1 MIKDVSKISSVGL
14 NTRKIFLLV
23 LVLMVFILVD
33 TVLLT
38 FYDTI
43 DKNFIPIQMKRIIFS
58 VISILSLVFQ
68 LIILQ
73 YLIKLNSKAKV
84 DRKIDIR
91 LVSNVLRSSLYL
103 MIVLFGILIFQIF
116 FSNYYDTILLMTI
129 VGIAYGISSLIVAKT
144 IFSFISWY
152 RISHNPI
159 FLLYSASMTII
170 LFNLVL
176 TPLIVNLIL
185 NEKPEKIR
193 EFAGGSIDVSGG
205 KFTLLSN
212 MVKISSVLSF
222 SGIWLTTAF
231 LMHNTKDRFV
241 KEVRYWGVL
250 SIPLVYFLLAYFVQN
265 IFGTILYPFISSD
278 PVLFS
283 LILTTIFIISKPVG
297 GLIFG
302 LLFWRISRLVSFD
315 RTLREYLIITGYGF
329 LLLFS
334 ANQFTLL
341 VLGPFPPFGAVTVTV
356 LMISTYLILIGIYT
370 SATLISANNELRK
383 FIYQTVTDSKFLNLL
398 GKAEVE
404 REIKKTV
411 DRAMKY
417 TSTSD
422 TFENVGI
429 ELDEND
435 LKEYVENVVVELKKR
450 KEQIS

>member
-1 MIKDVSKISSVGL
+1 VSKISQLGL
-14 NTRKIFLLV
+14 STRKNFLLV
-23 LVLMVFILVD
+23 LALMVFILVD

-43 DKNFIPIQMKRIIFS
+43 DKNFIPIQTKKIIFS
-58 VISILSLVFQ
+58 VISILTLAFQ
-68 LIILQ
+68 LIILRH
-73 YLIKLNSKAKV
+73 LIKLNSKAKV
-84 DRKIDIR
+84 DRRIDIR
-91 LVSNVLRSSLYL
+91 LVSNVVRCSLYL
-103 MIVLFGILIFQIF
+103 MVALFGILIFQIF
-116 FSNYYDTILLMTI
+116 YSNYYDTILLMAI
-129 VGIAYGISSLIVAKT
+129 VGITYGTSSLIVAKT
-144 IFSFISWY
+144 IFSFVSWY
-152 RISHNPI
+152 RISRNPI
-159 FLLYSASMTII
+159 FLLYSASMAII

-205 KFTLLSN
+205 KYTILSN

-222 SGIWLTTAF
+222 SGIWLTTAL

-241 KEVRYWGVL
+241 KEVRFWGVL
-250 SIPLVYFLLAYFVQN
+250 LIPLVYFLLAYFVQN

-278 PVLFS
+278 PVLLS
-283 LILTTIFIISKPVG
+283 LILTTVFIISKPVG

-370 SATLISANNELRK
+370 SATLVSANNELRK

-422 TFENVGI
+422 TLENVGI

-435 LKEYVENVVVELKKR
+435 LKKYVESVIVELKKT
-450 KEQIS
+450 KDK